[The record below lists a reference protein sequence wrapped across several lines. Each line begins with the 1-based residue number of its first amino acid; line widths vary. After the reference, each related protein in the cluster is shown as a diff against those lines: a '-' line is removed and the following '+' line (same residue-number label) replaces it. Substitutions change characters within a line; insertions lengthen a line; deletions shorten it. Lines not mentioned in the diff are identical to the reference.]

1 MPDCAVRRRRGAF
14 AAVLLVGLGP
24 VAGCGEDRDAGDGA
38 GADSSSD
45 LRPCAEIWVLGE
57 RLPEDYVACDGGA
70 EGYHPESG
78 YWHCADGTEV
88 WQEGAS
94 KYFAS
99 QGTRIRADEGG
110 ALHAR
115 LEACGALDDVR

>member
-1 MPDCAVRRRRGAF
+1 MPDRVVRRRRGAGSALTL
-14 AAVLLVGLGP
+14 AALLLA
-24 VAGCGEDRDAGDGA
+24 AGCGGEDGSGDDTDDAV
-38 GADSSSD
+38 SSE

-57 RLPEDYVACDGGA
+57 TLPEDYVACDDGV
-70 EGYHPESG
+70 EGYNPEAG

-99 QGTRIRADEGG
+99 KGTRIRADEDG
-110 ALHAR
+110 ALHAH
-115 LEACGALDDVR
+115 LSECGALDGVS